1 MQKRTAEI
9 IMVCK
14 GNHNFGDFPTLK
26 HAVVAYMSDR
36 CACPVDRY
44 TDHMINSIIWEAA
57 LDYIDS
63 FKEHLPSSFL
73 REIHRVMDLH
83 NNPLATRINR
93 VDMYEATCIAFQL
106 AQVKNNTGYIN
117 GFTEENTKFVY
128 KKGNF

>member
-14 GNHNFGDFPTLK
+14 GQHDFGKFPTLK
-26 HAVVAYMSDR
+26 QAVIAYMSDR
-36 CACPVDRY
+36 CAYPADRY
-44 TDHMINSIIWEAA
+44 TDHMINGIIWEAA

-73 REIHRVMDLH
+73 REIHHVMDLH
-83 NNPLATRINR
+83 NNPLSHFINR

-106 AQVKNNTGYIN
+106 AQVKNDAGYIN
-117 GFTEENTKFVY
+117 GFTEENTQFVH
-128 KKGNF
+128 KRN